1 MACGNT
7 GEECLNNRVSFEVRR
22 QEDGTNLL
30 IQLDVL
36 HHLQC
41 ECKVTEENMY
51 SQQTDNA
58 EVPEHTV

>member
-1 MACGNT
+1 MACSNT
-7 GEECLNNRVSFEVRR
+7 SEECLNNRVSFEESR

-41 ECKVTEENMY
+41 ECKVTEENMN
-51 SQQTDNA
+51 SQQTDDA
-58 EVPEHTV
+58 KVPEHTV